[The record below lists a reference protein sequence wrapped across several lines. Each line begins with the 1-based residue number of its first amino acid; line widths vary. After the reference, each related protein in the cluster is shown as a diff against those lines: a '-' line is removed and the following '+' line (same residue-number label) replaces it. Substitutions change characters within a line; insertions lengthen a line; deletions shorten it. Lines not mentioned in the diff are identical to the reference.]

1 MSKITMRKLV
11 IASAIIFSSLSLP
24 MQAQLDGSGYYRA
37 QNVSSGRYV
46 SIIHNKSQSQLV
58 TMEADLEATRTFKSW
73 DMVSCDPS
81 TIVYFEFTGQGKIG
95 GYMMDTY
102 NLCGQGTSTNEIM
115 QRVLGI
121 KYQTNK
127 GYQFCASEGNL
138 YRLGDVTSKIYSD
151 VGELTVNGTSSNWF
165 WNILPVNS
173 TGESYFGVKPTVTAE
188 GKYYATMYADFGFTP
203 AASAQGMKVYYAE
216 KVADGKVVIQEITGP
231 VPASTPVIFLCPSDT
246 PSGNRLDIAKNN
258 ATLPSSN
265 VLSGVYFCIANGQSF
280 HKDFVA
286 YDPETMRV
294 LGVCSDG
301 RPGFV
306 KKSASD
312 FVSPYLMFRPSGAIP
327 ANTAY
332 LKVPSGTPD
341 ELPLITAEE
350 YAAGINGVTI
360 DGNVASNITTLSG
373 TTVRKNAT
381 STAGLRPG
389 VYIWTKKKI
398 VVK

>member
-1 MSKITMRKLV
+1 MRKNLF
-11 IASAIIFSSLSLP
+11 ITAALSLSVFLTAN
-24 MQAQLDGSGYYRA
+24 AQLGDNGFYRV
-37 QNVSSGRYV
+37 QNNATGRYV
-46 SIIHNKSQSQLV
+46 GIIHDRSETEVV
-58 TMEADLEATRTFKSW
+58 TTQADLNALRAYKNWDWVESDPATIIYIEKKGSGTSNGK
-73 DMVSCDPS
+73 
-81 TIVYFEFTGQGKIG
+81 TYF
-95 GYMMDTY
+95 DC
-102 NLCGQGTSTNEIM
+102 NLHGQGTNTYAIINYD
-115 QRVLGI
+115 I
-121 KYQTNK
+121 KILDMGGK
-127 GYQFCASEGNL
+127 
-138 YRLGDVTSKIYSD
+138 YRCYVVY
-151 VGELTVNGTSSNWF
+151 NGTQYLSELDAASTAVVNKLNINNSSTYN
-165 WNILPVNS
+165 WNIIPLNS
-173 TGESYFGVKPTVTAE
+173 AGNNYFGVKPTVTAE

-246 PSGNRLDIAKNN
+246 QSGNRLDIAKNN

-350 YAAGINGVTI
+350 YAAGINSVTI
-360 DGNVASNITTLSG
+360 DGNVTSNITTLSG

-389 VYIWTKKKI
+389 VYIWNKKKI